1 MANPAEKDP
10 NKKPSKTT
18 SRRAKAGWVVA
29 VFFIAAWMFGMG
41 VMVGRETAPVRFDL
55 DQLKKTLES
64 LQRAP
69 REPQKNAP
77 PVESTEMKDKT
88 KLDFY
93 EVLPK
98 NREDA
103 DVNLPKP
110 TPPGPASAKAEPP
123 AAKTQETPAQARA
136 EKPPTVPA
144 TPPAA
149 KTEKPALVPAPPPP
163 PTPAAAAPGQAFTV
177 QVSAVK
183 SEEEARRMVDRL
195 RQRGY
200 AAHVEATAM
209 PDKSTWYRVRMGEF
223 PTKESARGTVDRL
236 QKDGFGS
243 MVVPK

>member
-1 MANPAEKDP
+1 MANPAEKDA

-18 SRRAKAGWVVA
+18 SRRATTGWVVA

-69 REPQKNAP
+69 REPLKNAP
-77 PVESTEMKDKT
+77 PVESTEMKEKT

-103 DVNLPKP
+103 EVNLPKP
-110 TPPGPASAKAEPP
+110 TPPGAASTKVEP
-123 AAKTQETPAQARA
+123 PAQARTD
-136 EKPPTVPA
+136 KPSTLPA
-144 TPPAA
+144 APPAA
-149 KTEKPALVPAPPPP
+149 KTEKPAPVPASPPPP
-163 PTPAAAAPGQAFTV
+163 APAAAASGQAFTV

-183 SEEEARRMVDRL
+183 SEEEARRTVDRL

-200 AAHVEATAM
+200 AAHVETTAM
-209 PDKSTWYRVRMGEF
+209 PDKGTWYRVRMGEF

>member
-1 MANPAEKDP
+1 MANPTEKDP
-10 NKKPSKTT
+10 DKKPSKTT
-18 SRRAKAGWVVA
+18 SRRARAGWVVA

-64 LQRAP
+64 LQKAS

-77 PVESTEMKDKT
+77 PAESTEMKDKT

-110 TPPGPASAKAEPP
+110 TTPGPASAKAEPP
-123 AAKTQETPAQARA
+123 SPRAAETPAQARA

-144 TPPAA
+144 APPVP
-149 KTEKPALVPAPPPP
+149 KTEKPAPAPASPPQ
-163 PTPAAAAPGQAFTV
+163 AAAAPGQAFTV

-183 SEEEARRMVDRL
+183 SEEEARRIVDRL

-223 PTKESARGTVDRL
+223 PTKESARGTVERL
-236 QKDGFGS
+236 QKDGFSS
-243 MVVPK
+243 MVLPK

>member
-1 MANPAEKDP
+1 MASPAEKDP
-10 NKKPSKTT
+10 NKKPSNTM
-18 SRRAKAGWVVA
+18 SRRARVGWVVA

-55 DQLKKTLES
+55 DHLKKTLES

-103 DVNLPKP
+103 DVNLPKS
-110 TPPGPASAKAEPP
+110 TPPGPASAKTAETSP
-123 AAKTQETPAQARA
+123 QARA

-144 TPPAA
+144 APPAP
-149 KTEKPALVPAPPPP
+149 KTEKPAPQPPPA
-163 PTPAAAAPGQAFTV
+163 PAAAAPGQAFTV

-223 PTKESARGTVDRL
+223 PTKESARGRKKL
-236 QKDGFGS
+236 PGFAPAS
-243 MVVPK
+243 K

>member
-1 MANPAEKDP
+1 MANPAEKDA

-18 SRRAKAGWVVA
+18 SRRVKAGWVVA

-69 REPQKNAP
+69 RVPQKNAP
-77 PVESTEMKDKT
+77 PIESTEMKDKT

-103 DVNLPKP
+103 EVNLPKP
-110 TPPGPASAKAEPP
+110 PPPGPASTKVEP
-123 AAKTQETPAQARA
+123 PAQARTD
-136 EKPPTVPA
+136 KPPPL
-144 TPPAA
+144 PAA
-149 KTEKPALVPAPPPP
+149 PPPPKTEKPVPVPASPPPP
-163 PTPAAAAPGQAFTV
+163 ASAAAAPGQAFTV

-183 SEEEARRMVDRL
+183 SEEEARRTVDRL

-200 AAHVEATAM
+200 AAHVETTAM

>member
-1 MANPAEKDP
+1 MVNPAEKDA

-64 LQRAP
+64 LQRAS

-110 TPPGPASAKAEPP
+110 PPGPASAKAEPP
-123 AAKTQETPAQARA
+123 AAKPQETPAQART
-136 EKPPTVPA
+136 EKAPAVPA
-144 TPPAA
+144 APPAP
-149 KTEKPALVPAPPPP
+149 KTEKPAPAPA
-163 PTPAAAAPGQAFTV
+163 PAAVAPGQAFTV

-183 SEEEARRMVDRL
+183 SEEEARHMVDRL

-200 AAHVEATAM
+200 AARVEATAM

>member
-1 MANPAEKDP
+1 MANPAEKDA

-64 LQRAP
+64 LLRAP
-69 REPQKNAP
+69 RAPQKNAP

-110 TPPGPASAKAEPP
+110 PSPGPASVKAEPP
-123 AAKTQETPAQARA
+123 SPKFAETPAQARA
-136 EKPPTVPA
+136 DKPPTVPA
-144 TPPAA
+144 APPAP
-149 KTEKPALVPAPPPP
+149 KTEKPAP
-163 PTPAAAAPGQAFTV
+163 APGQAFTV

-183 SEEEARRMVDRL
+183 SEEEARRTVDRL

-236 QKDGFGS
+236 QKDGFGP

>member
-1 MANPAEKDP
+1 MAGPAEMNP
-10 NKKPSKTT
+10 NKKSST
-18 SRRAKAGWVVA
+18 STHRRATAGWVVA

-55 DQLKKTLES
+55 DQLKRTLES
-64 LQRAP
+64 LQRAS
-69 REPQKNAP
+69 RGPQKNAP
-77 PVESTEMKDKT
+77 PIESTEMKDKT

-110 TPPGPASAKAEPP
+110 TPPGPASAKAEPSAP
-123 AAKTQETPAQARA
+123 KAAETPAQARA
-136 EKPPTVPA
+136 DKTPAAPAAPPTP
-144 TPPAA
+144 
-149 KTEKPALVPAPPPP
+149 KTEKPAPAPAPPSPP
-163 PTPAAAAPGQAFTV
+163 APAAAAPGQAFTV

-200 AAHVEATAM
+200 AAHVEATATA
-209 PDKSTWYRVRMGEF
+209 DKSIWYRVRMGEF
-223 PTKESARGTVDRL
+223 PSKESARGTVDRL
-236 QKDGFGS
+236 QKDGFGPI
-243 MVVPK
+243 VVPK

>member
-10 NKKPSKTT
+10 NQKPSKTT
-18 SRRAKAGWVVA
+18 SRRGKTGWVVA

-55 DQLKKTLES
+55 DQLKKSLES

-77 PVESTEMKDKT
+77 PIESTEMKDKT

-123 AAKTQETPAQARA
+123 PSKAAEAPAQARA
-136 EKPPTVPA
+136 EKPAPA
-144 TPPAA
+144 
-149 KTEKPALVPAPPPP
+149 PAPPSPP
-163 PTPAAAAPGQAFTV
+163 APAAAAPAQVFTV

-183 SEEEARRMVDRL
+183 SEEEARRVVDRL

-200 AAHVEATAM
+200 AARVEPTATA
-209 PDKSTWYRVRMGEF
+209 DKSIWYRVRMGEF

-243 MVVPK
+243 LVVPR

>member
-10 NKKPSKTT
+10 NRKPSKTT
-18 SRRAKAGWVVA
+18 SRRARVGWVVA

-77 PVESTEMKDKT
+77 PAESTEMKDKT

-123 AAKTQETPAQARA
+123 APKAAETPAQART

-144 TPPAA
+144 PPPA
-149 KTEKPALVPAPPPP
+149 
-163 PTPAAAAPGQAFTV
+163 PAAAAPGQAFTV

-243 MVVPK
+243 MVVPR

>member
-10 NKKPSKTT
+10 NKTPSKTT

-29 VFFIAAWMFGMG
+29 VFLIAAWMFGMG

-69 REPQKNAP
+69 RVPQKNAP
-77 PVESTEMKDKT
+77 PIESTEMKDKT

-110 TPPGPASAKAEPP
+110 PPVPGSAKAEPP
-123 AAKTQETPAQARA
+123 AAKPQETPAQART
-136 EKPPTVPA
+136 EKPPAVPA
-144 TPPAA
+144 ASPAP
-149 KTEKPALVPAPPPP
+149 KTEKPAPAPASPPPP
-163 PTPAAAAPGQAFTV
+163 VPVAEAPGQAFTV

-183 SEEEARRMVDRL
+183 SEEEARHMVDRL

-200 AAHVEATAM
+200 AARVEATAM
-209 PDKSTWYRVRMGEF
+209 PDKSIWFRVRMGEF

>member
-10 NKKPSKTT
+10 NRKPSKTT
-18 SRRAKAGWVVA
+18 SRRARVGWVVA

-77 PVESTEMKDKT
+77 PAESTEMKDKT

-103 DVNLPKP
+103 DVNLPKA
-110 TPPGPASAKAEPP
+110 TPPGPVSAKAEPP
-123 AAKTQETPAQARA
+123 APKAAEPPAQART

-144 TPPAA
+144 SPPA
-149 KTEKPALVPAPPPP
+149 
-163 PTPAAAAPGQAFTV
+163 PAAAAPGQAFTV

>member
-29 VFFIAAWMFGMG
+29 VFFISAWMFGMG

-64 LQRAP
+64 LKRAP

-77 PVESTEMKDKT
+77 SIESTEMKDKT

-98 NREDA
+98 NREDT

-110 TPPGPASAKAEPP
+110 TPPGPASAKPEPASSK
-123 AAKTQETPAQARA
+123 AAETPAQARA
-136 EKPPTVPA
+136 DKPSTVPA
-144 TPPAA
+144 APPAP
-149 KTEKPALVPAPPPP
+149 KTEKPAPAPAPPSPP
-163 PTPAAAAPGQAFTV
+163 APTAAAPGQAFTV

-200 AAHVEATAM
+200 AARVEATATL
-209 PDKSTWYRVRMGEF
+209 DKSIWYRVRMGEF

-236 QKDGFGS
+236 QNDGFS
-243 MVVPK
+243 PMVVPK

>member
-1 MANPAEKDP
+1 MINGRNERSRMANPAEKDP
-10 NKKPSKTT
+10 NRKPSKTT
-18 SRRAKAGWVVA
+18 SRRARVGWVVA

-77 PVESTEMKDKT
+77 PAESTEMKDKT

-110 TPPGPASAKAEPP
+110 TPPGPAS
-123 AAKTQETPAQARA
+123 
-136 EKPPTVPA
+136 
-144 TPPAA
+144 
-149 KTEKPALVPAPPPP
+149 VPAPPPA
-163 PTPAAAAPGQAFTV
+163 PAAAAPGQAFTV

-243 MVVPK
+243 MVVPR

>member
-1 MANPAEKDP
+1 MASPAEKDP
-10 NKKPSKTT
+10 NKKPSNTM
-18 SRRAKAGWVVA
+18 SRRARVGWVVA

-55 DQLKKTLES
+55 DQLKKTLDS

-69 REPQKNAP
+69 REPLKNAP

-110 TPPGPASAKAEPP
+110 PPGPASAKADPP
-123 AAKTQETPAQARA
+123 AAKAQETPAQARA
-136 EKPPTVPA
+136 EKPPAVPA
-144 TPPAA
+144 TPPAP
-149 KTEKPALVPAPPPP
+149 KTEKPAPASAPSTPPA
-163 PTPAAAAPGQAFTV
+163 PAAAASGQAFTV

-183 SEEEARRMVDRL
+183 SEEEARRMVERL

-200 AAHVEATAM
+200 AAHVETTAM

-243 MVVPK
+243 MVVPR

>member
-1 MANPAEKDP
+1 MASPAEKDQ
-10 NKKPSKTT
+10 NKKPSNTM
-18 SRRAKAGWVVA
+18 SRRARVGWGVA
-29 VFFIAAWMFGMG
+29 VFFIAAWMFSMG

-64 LQRAP
+64 LQRVP
-69 REPQKNAP
+69 REPLKNAP
-77 PVESTEMKDKT
+77 PVESNQMKDKT

-136 EKPPTVPA
+136 EKPPAVPA
-144 TPPAA
+144 SLPAA
-149 KTEKPALVPAPPPP
+149 KTEKPAPAPTPSPPP
-163 PTPAAAAPGQAFTV
+163 APAAAAPGQAFTV

-200 AAHVEATAM
+200 AAHVETTAM

-243 MVVPK
+243 MVVPR

>member
-1 MANPAEKDP
+1 MASPAEKDP
-10 NKKPSKTT
+10 NKKPSNTT
-18 SRRAKAGWVVA
+18 SRRARVGWVVA

-69 REPQKNAP
+69 REPLKNAP

-110 TPPGPASAKAEPP
+110 TPPGPASAKAELP

-144 TPPAA
+144 SPPAP
-149 KTEKPALVPAPPPP
+149 TPA
-163 PTPAAAAPGQAFTV
+163 PAAAAPSQAFTV

-183 SEEEARRMVDRL
+183 SEEEARRTVDRL

-200 AAHVEATAM
+200 AAHIETTAM

>member
-1 MANPAEKDP
+1 MANPAEKDA

-64 LQRAP
+64 LQRAS
-69 REPQKNAP
+69 REPRKNAP
-77 PVESTEMKDKT
+77 PVESTEMKEKT

-110 TPPGPASAKAEPP
+110 PPGPASAKAEPP

-136 EKPPTVPA
+136 DKPPTVP
-144 TPPAA
+144 P
-149 KTEKPALVPAPPPP
+149 PPPP
-163 PTPAAAAPGQAFTV
+163 PTAAAPGQAFTV

-183 SEEEARRMVDRL
+183 SDEEARRIVDRL

>member
-1 MANPAEKDP
+1 MASLAEKDP
-10 NKKPSKTT
+10 NKKPSNTT
-18 SRRAKAGWVVA
+18 SRRARVGWVVA

-55 DQLKKTLES
+55 DQLKKTLDS

-69 REPQKNAP
+69 REPLKNAP
-77 PVESTEMKDKT
+77 PVESTEMKEKT

-123 AAKTQETPAQARA
+123 AQARA
-136 EKPPTVPA
+136 EKPPAVP
-144 TPPAA
+144 TPPPAP
-149 KTEKPALVPAPPPP
+149 KTEKPAPAPA
-163 PTPAAAAPGQAFTV
+163 PAAAAPGQAFTV

-200 AAHVEATAM
+200 AAHVETTAM

-243 MVVPK
+243 MVVPR

>member
-1 MANPAEKDP
+1 MANPAEKDA

-18 SRRAKAGWVVA
+18 SRRVKAGWVVA

-123 AAKTQETPAQARA
+123 SPKAGETPAQARA
-136 EKPPTVPA
+136 DKPPTVPA
-144 TPPAA
+144 ALPAS
-149 KTEKPALVPAPPPP
+149 KTEKPAP
-163 PTPAAAAPGQAFTV
+163 APGQAFTV

>member
-1 MANPAEKDP
+1 MANPAEKDAS
-10 NKKPSKTT
+10 KKPSKTT

-64 LQRAP
+64 LARAP
-69 REPQKNAP
+69 RAPQRNAP

-123 AAKTQETPAQARA
+123 PPKAGET
-136 EKPPTVPA
+136 
-144 TPPAA
+144 
-149 KTEKPALVPAPPPP
+149 KTEKPAPA

-209 PDKSTWYRVRMGEF
+209 PDKTTWYRVRMGEF

>member
-1 MANPAEKDP
+1 M
-10 NKKPSKTT
+10 
-18 SRRAKAGWVVA
+18 SRRARVGWVVA

-41 VMVGRETAPVRFDL
+41 VMVGREAAPVRFDL
-55 DQLKKTLES
+55 DHLKKTLES

-69 REPQKNAP
+69 REPLKNAP
-77 PVESTEMKDKT
+77 PVASTEMKEKT

-103 DVNLPKP
+103 EVNLPKP
-110 TPPGPASAKAEPP
+110 TPPGPASAKTEPP
-123 AAKTQETPAQARA
+123 AAKTQETSAPARA
-136 EKPPTVPA
+136 DRPSTLPA
-144 TPPAA
+144 APPAP
-149 KTEKPALVPAPPPP
+149 KTEKPALVPA
-163 PTPAAAAPGQAFTV
+163 PAAAAPGQAFTV

-183 SEEEARRMVDRL
+183 SEEEARRTVDRL

-223 PTKESARGTVDRL
+223 PPGIGPRHGGPAAERRVRADGGPQIALKKEL
-236 QKDGFGS
+236 
-243 MVVPK
+243 

>member
-18 SRRAKAGWVVA
+18 SRRARAGWVVA

-77 PVESTEMKDKT
+77 PIESTEMKDKT

-110 TPPGPASAKAEPP
+110 TPPGPASAKPEPP
-123 AAKTQETPAQARA
+123 ATKTQETTAQARA

-144 TPPAA
+144 APPAP
-149 KTEKPALVPAPPPP
+149 KTEKPAPAPA
-163 PTPAAAAPGQAFTV
+163 PAAAASGQAFTV

-200 AAHVEATAM
+200 AAHVETTAM

-236 QKDGFGS
+236 QKDGFGP

>member
-10 NKKPSKTT
+10 NQKPSKTT
-18 SRRAKAGWVVA
+18 SRRGKAGWVVA
-29 VFFIAAWMFGMG
+29 IFFIAAWMFGMG

-77 PVESTEMKDKT
+77 PIESTEMKDKT

-123 AAKTQETPAQARA
+123 SSKVAETPAPARA
-136 EKPPTVPA
+136 DKLPTVPA
-144 TPPAA
+144 APPAP
-149 KTEKPALVPAPPPP
+149 KTEKPAPALEPSPPPA
-163 PTPAAAAPGQAFTV
+163 PAAAAPGQAFTV

-200 AAHVEATAM
+200 AARVEATATA
-209 PDKSTWYRVRMGEF
+209 DKSIWYRVRMGEF
-223 PTKESARGTVDRL
+223 PTRESARGTVDRL

-243 MVVPK
+243 MVVPR

>member
-1 MANPAEKDP
+1 MANPAEKDA
-10 NKKPSKTT
+10 NQKPFKTT
-18 SRRAKAGWVVA
+18 RRRTMAGWVVA

-55 DQLKKTLES
+55 DQLKKSLES
-64 LQRAP
+64 LQKAH
-69 REPQKNAP
+69 RESQKNAP

-123 AAKTQETPAQARA
+123 APKAAEPPAQART

-144 TPPAA
+144 APPAPIA
-149 KTEKPALVPAPPPP
+149 EKPAPPPQ
-163 PTPAAAAPGQAFTV
+163 AAAVPGQLFTV

-183 SEEEARRMVDRL
+183 NEEEARRMVDRL

-209 PDKSTWYRVRMGEF
+209 SDKSVWYRIRMGEF
-223 PTKESARGTVDRL
+223 PTKDSARGTVDRL
-236 QKDGFGS
+236 KKDGFGP

>member
-1 MANPAEKDP
+1 MANPAEKDA
-10 NKKPSKTT
+10 NKKLSKTT

-64 LQRAP
+64 LQRAS
-69 REPQKNAP
+69 REPRKNAP
-77 PVESTEMKDKT
+77 PVESTEMKEKT

-110 TPPGPASAKAEPP
+110 PPGPASAKAEPP

-136 EKPPTVPA
+136 DKPPTVP
-144 TPPAA
+144 P
-149 KTEKPALVPAPPPP
+149 PPPP
-163 PTPAAAAPGQAFTV
+163 PTAAAPGQAFTV

-183 SEEEARRMVDRL
+183 SDEEARRIVDRL

>member
-1 MANPAEKDP
+1 MANPAEKDA

-64 LQRAP
+64 LQRAS

-110 TPPGPASAKAEPP
+110 PPGPASAKAEPP
-123 AAKTQETPAQARA
+123 AAKPQETPAQART
-136 EKPPTVPA
+136 EKPPAIPA
-144 TPPAA
+144 APPAP
-149 KTEKPALVPAPPPP
+149 KTEKPAPAPA
-163 PTPAAAAPGQAFTV
+163 PAAVAPGQAFTV

-183 SEEEARRMVDRL
+183 SEEEARHMVDRL

-200 AAHVEATAM
+200 AARVEATAM

>member
-1 MANPAEKDP
+1 MANPAEKDA

-64 LQRAP
+64 LQRAS

-110 TPPGPASAKAEPP
+110 TPGPASAKAEPP
-123 AAKTQETPAQARA
+123 AAKPQETPAQART
-136 EKPPTVPA
+136 EKPPAIPA
-144 TPPAA
+144 APPAP
-149 KTEKPALVPAPPPP
+149 KTEKPAPAPA
-163 PTPAAAAPGQAFTV
+163 PAAVAPGQAFTV

-183 SEEEARRMVDRL
+183 SEEEARHMVDRL

-200 AAHVEATAM
+200 AARVEATAM
-209 PDKSTWYRVRMGEF
+209 PDKSIWYRVRMGEF

>member
-1 MANPAEKDP
+1 MADPAEMNP
-10 NKKPSKTT
+10 NKKPST
-18 SRRAKAGWVVA
+18 SRHRRAAAGWVVA

-64 LQRAP
+64 LQRAS
-69 REPQKNAP
+69 RGPQKNVP
-77 PVESTEMKDKT
+77 PIESTEMKDKT

-103 DVNLPKP
+103 DVNLPRP
-110 TPPGPASAKAEPP
+110 APIGPASARTEAAAAKAAETSAQAKVDKAPAAPAAPP
-123 AAKTQETPAQARA
+123 ALKE
-136 EKPPTVPA
+136 
-144 TPPAA
+144 
-149 KTEKPALVPAPPPP
+149 EKPASPPPP
-163 PTPAAAAPGQAFTV
+163 APAAAASAQAFTV

-200 AAHVEATAM
+200 AARVEATATA
-209 PDKSTWYRVRMGEF
+209 DKSIWYRVRMGEF
-223 PTKESARGTVDRL
+223 PSKESARGTVERL
-236 QKDGFGS
+236 QKDGFGPI
-243 MVVPK
+243 VVPK

>member
-1 MANPAEKDP
+1 MANPAEKDA

-41 VMVGRETAPVRFDL
+41 VMVGRETTPVRFDL

-64 LQRAP
+64 LQRAS

-110 TPPGPASAKAEPP
+110 PPGPASAKAEPP
-123 AAKTQETPAQARA
+123 AAKPQETPAQART
-136 EKPPTVPA
+136 EKPAAVPA
-144 TPPAA
+144 ASPAP
-149 KTEKPALVPAPPPP
+149 KTEKPAPAPAPPPP
-163 PTPAAAAPGQAFTV
+163 PAPAAAAPGQAFTV

-183 SEEEARRMVDRL
+183 SEEEARHMVDRL

-200 AAHVEATAM
+200 AARVEATAM

>member
-10 NKKPSKTT
+10 NQKPSKAT
-18 SRRAKAGWVVA
+18 SRRGKAGWVVA

-77 PVESTEMKDKT
+77 PIESTEMKDKT

-123 AAKTQETPAQARA
+123 PSKAAETPAQARA
-136 EKPPTVPA
+136 EKPAPA
-144 TPPAA
+144 
-149 KTEKPALVPAPPPP
+149 PAPPSPP
-163 PTPAAAAPGQAFTV
+163 APAAAAPGQAFTV

-200 AAHVEATAM
+200 AARVEPTATA
-209 PDKSTWYRVRMGEF
+209 DKSIWYRVRMGEF

>member
-10 NKKPSKTT
+10 NRKPSKTT
-18 SRRAKAGWVVA
+18 SRRARAGWVVA
-29 VFFIAAWMFGMG
+29 VFFIAVWMFGMG

-69 REPQKNAP
+69 REPRKNVP
-77 PVESTEMKDKT
+77 PAESTEMKDKT

-110 TPPGPASAKAEPP
+110 MPPGPASAKAEPP
-123 AAKTQETPAQARA
+123 SLKVAETPAPTRA
-136 EKPPTVPA
+136 DKPPTVPA
-144 TPPAA
+144 TPPAP
-149 KTEKPALVPAPPPP
+149 KTEKSAPAP
-163 PTPAAAAPGQAFTV
+163 TSAAAAPGQAFTV

-200 AAHVEATAM
+200 AAHVETTAM

-236 QKDGFGS
+236 QKDGFGP